1 MKTVHQIIITFEV
14 TEKDYN
20 GFWDSDDE
28 ILSQVTDGIDFHSI
42 IQQKIDEEMVIQPRI
57 LPDDFE
63 GFRIKVDA

>member
-14 TEKDYN
+14 TEKDYK
-20 GFWDSDDE
+20 GFWDSDEE